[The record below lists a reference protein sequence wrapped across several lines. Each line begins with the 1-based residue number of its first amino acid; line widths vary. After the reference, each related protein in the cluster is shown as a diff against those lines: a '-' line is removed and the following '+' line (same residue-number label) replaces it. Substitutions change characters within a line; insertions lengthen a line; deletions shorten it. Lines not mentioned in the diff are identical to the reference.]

1 MNQDADQNNPQTKS
15 FEYRLLKFGFC
26 TLLLYLIA
34 LFINHGPHNIFI
46 ALSALTGLTFVLSN
60 PKKHFSNY
68 IEDKHFFL
76 ALLAYVGFY
85 ILFNLYH
92 LNTFDDLVFAF
103 ERVRWVSYALLI
115 FPMTRQIVIQRVY
128 KDPSLLKFKYLFLTA
143 ALFLSTLIF
152 ADSISRVLYGQPFT
166 AKWFSNLST
175 HYYTRASWTYNP
187 IPFSQLSFFA
197 SVIFFLAAWKLWT
210 NRFKLAVVFL
220 TTGAGMLAV
229 TLFTQT
235 RATWLSFILFL
246 GSLFL
251 FHKRSRQKISTFAF
265 AMVLMI
271 SLSGENELKTR
282 LKSISSQTKFSNV
295 YRKEHW
301 IANLKLAKEN
311 LVTGVGYAENRKPA
325 VIDPYLKKFTK
336 KTHLLYGHSH
346 NEYLDVLSGMG
357 AAAFLIFLFI
367 LAYPVITLICSRK
380 EKDLPM
386 AACIS
391 FLCFIYSAAFF
402 DLISL
407 TSWSTIIVAGYFCL
421 LYKNFTHEDNIRL

>member
-1 MNQDADQNNPQTKS
+1 MNQNADQNNIPTNS
-15 FEYRLLKFGFC
+15 FEYKLLKFGFC

-46 ALSALTGLTFVLSN
+46 ALSGLIGLVFISLD
-60 PKKHFSNY
+60 PKKHIRNY
-68 IEDKHFFL
+68 FEDKNFFL
-76 ALLAYVGFY
+76 ALLGYVGFY

-92 LNTFDDLVFAF
+92 LNTFDDIVFAF

-115 FPMTRQIVIQRVY
+115 FPMTRQIVIKKVY
-128 KDPSLLKFKYLFLTA
+128 KDPSLIKFKYLFLAA
-143 ALFLSTLIF
+143 ALLLSVLIF
-152 ADSISRVLYGQPFT
+152 ADSVSRVLYGQPFT

-210 NRFKLAVVFL
+210 SRFKVAVTFL

-271 SLSGENELKTR
+271 ALSGENELKTR
-282 LKSISSQTKFSNV
+282 LRSIASQTKFSNV

-311 LVTGVGYAENRKPA
+311 LVSGVGYAENRKPA

-357 AAAFLIFLFI
+357 AASFLIFLFI
-367 LAYPVITLICSRK
+367 LSYPVVTLIRSTK
-380 EKDLPM
+380 DKDLPV

-407 TSWSTIIVAGYFCL
+407 TSWSTIIAAWYFCL
-421 LYKNFTHEDNIRL
+421 LYKNFEDEDNLRV